1 MEGITQP
8 TISPE
13 PNSNLVG
20 TSVASLLSQLKPFSA
35 GPGVQNA
42 PIAPPPPKSLFP
54 QPHVSEKFV
63 EDRRH
68 YTFRESLPVLSELVE
83 NPSLV
88 EAAKK
93 VGAITRSLN
102 FIRGT
107 NFAKL
112 DEEGTGRS

>member
-1 MEGITQP
+1 MEGTTQP
-8 TISPE
+8 IISRE

-42 PIAPPPPKSLFP
+42 PIAPPTPKTLFP
-54 QPHVSEKFV
+54 RPHVSETFV
-63 EDRRH
+63 EDKRH

-83 NPSLV
+83 NSSLV
-88 EAAKK
+88 EAVKK

-107 NFAKL
+107 DFAKL
-112 DEEGTGRS
+112 DEEGTGRP

>member
-1 MEGITQP
+1 MEGTTQP
-8 TISPE
+8 IINSE
-13 PNSNLVG
+13 PNSNFAG

-35 GPGVQNA
+35 GPGVQNT
-42 PIAPPPPKSLFP
+42 PKVPPPPKTLFP
-54 QPHVSEKFV
+54 GPHVSEPFV

-88 EAAKK
+88 EAVKK
-93 VGAITRSLN
+93 VGIITPLLKFISGSN
-102 FIRGT
+102 FE
-107 NFAKL
+107 KL